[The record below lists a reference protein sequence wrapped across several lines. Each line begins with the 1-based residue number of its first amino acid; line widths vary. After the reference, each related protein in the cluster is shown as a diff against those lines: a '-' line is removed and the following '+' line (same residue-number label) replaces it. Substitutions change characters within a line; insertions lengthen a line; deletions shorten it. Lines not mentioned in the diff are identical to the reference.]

1 MTSVK
6 TMLST
11 EGWGWKIST
20 EKQLIAKFLGSIRK
34 KISQN
39 FNYFMAHREQLSYPA
54 ITVSVG
60 SCLQAITLFLARAD

>member
-1 MTSVK
+1 MTPVK

-34 KISQN
+34 KNQPE
-39 FNYFMAHREQLSYPA
+39 F
-54 ITVSVG
+54 
-60 SCLQAITLFLARAD
+60 